1 MKKIIFLTIIFVMFL
16 QNNISANENDCK
28 EFKKFSVEY
37 MKCKTALLK
46 EKTIKTGKNIKNKT
60 ISTSKNIIKDTKD
73 YQSKEWSEQKEKIE
87 NVKKKVL
94 D

>member
-1 MKKIIFLTIIFVMFL
+1 MNKIIFLSILSLIFL
-16 QNNISANENDCK
+16 QNHISANENNCK

-37 MKCKTALLK
+37 MKCKTVLLK
-46 EKTIKTGKNIKNKT
+46 EKTIKTGENIKNKT

-73 YQSKEWSEQKEKIE
+73 YQSKEWSEQKEKIK
-87 NVKKKVL
+87 NVKEKVL

>member
-1 MKKIIFLTIIFVMFL
+1 MNKVVFLSILFSIFL
-16 QNNISANENDCK
+16 QSHISANENSCK

-37 MKCKTALLK
+37 MKCKTVLLK

-60 ISTSKNIIKDTKD
+60 ISTSKNIIEDTKD
-73 YQSKEWSEQKEKIE
+73 YQSKEWSKQKEKIK
-87 NVKKKVL
+87 NVKEKVL